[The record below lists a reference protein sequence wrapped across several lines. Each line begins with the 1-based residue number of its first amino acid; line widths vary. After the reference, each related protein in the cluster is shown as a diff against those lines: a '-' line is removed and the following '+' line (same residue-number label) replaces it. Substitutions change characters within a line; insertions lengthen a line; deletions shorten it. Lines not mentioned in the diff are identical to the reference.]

1 MKPKNTWK
9 HSLFTILILFAGAIS
24 IGGSDTVVAAQI
36 SGFVWLDNNADGLQS
51 NDEPGFAQTVPNF
64 GAPNIALYPTG
75 STELIEFILLDE
87 NSNGHYDFKNVPNGS
102 YYVCVSN
109 EFLALELSVTTPNA
123 GDDAIDSD
131 FDFSPCSYGIVV
143 SGNQLVQRDL
153 GLVGADDPVDPTDP
167 STNNLISGI
176 VWLDDNG
183 DGLRNTNESVFA
195 QTVAGFG
202 APNISIYLTGST
214 EPLAISSLDENSN
227 GRYQFEVP
235 DGDYY
240 ICMSNEFR
248 ILGLA
253 PTIQN
258 AGDDAIDSD
267 FDASPCSYD
276 ISVTEPDT
284 PQRDLGLVG
293 DSIVPDNPTDPS
305 DPNAGNQISGFVW
318 QDNNENGLQDTGE
331 SGFAQS
337 VPDVGFMTVALY
349 PESSTEFFEVAF
361 LDEDSNGHYLFED
374 VPAGNYYICTNTM
387 FQLLGLSVTTP
398 NAGDDSID
406 SDFDFSPCSYD
417 ISVSGGQVV
426 KRDLG
431 LAGEFTDGDTGHQI
445 SGIVWLDSNQ
455 NTRFDEDES
464 GVVALVGIYAL
475 PEKVGSFVKH
485 IVADENGLYEFTN
498 LQPGEYRVV
507 VSGSSVITSVSDI
520 DSSVSIDFLVD
531 KIPDGIIK
539 VDGTSCTLLDA
550 IESIVLL
557 EQIGGCVSTNP
568 FSGGIAIVLE
578 TGGEHPKARAGRRSS
593 RIYIN
598 IYGNGS
604 SIAEF
609 SSTPADSNIHG
620 AQVLFTNVVL
630 GSVHNGNSRLVF
642 DHVDIG
648 NISFNHDADNVRFS
662 HSRIGSIGGSFGS
675 PPRIDISSSIVTG
688 DALINGQVVSS
699 TIEGTLNPFVFGRT
713 AIKNSSVNKI
723 AMPRFRR
730 TDGSF
735 TTGLREIENS
745 TIGDIF
751 INDIMTFGTLNIGE
765 ECFDEENILDPL
777 CLLN

>member
-9 HSLFTILILFAGAIS
+9 RYVLNILILFSSVIFV
-24 IGGSDTVVAAQI
+24 GGSHSVVAAQI

-87 NSNGHYDFKNVPNGS
+87 NSNGHYVFENVPNGN

-109 EFLALELSVTTPNA
+109 EFLVLGLSVTTPNA

-131 FDFSPCSYGIVV
+131 FDFSPCSYGIEV
-143 SGNQLVQRDL
+143 SGSQLVQRDL
-153 GLVGADDPVDPTDP
+153 GLTGADDPADPADP
-167 STNNLISGI
+167 NTNNLISGI
-176 VWLDDNG
+176 VWLDNNG
-183 DGLRNTNESVFA
+183 DGLRNNNESVFA

-202 APNISIYLTGST
+202 APNISIYLSGSI

-227 GRYQFEVP
+227 GRYQFEVA

-240 ICMSNEFR
+240 ICVSNEFR
-248 ILGLA
+248 VLGLV

-293 DSIVPDNPTDPS
+293 DSIVPDDPS
-305 DPNAGNQISGFVW
+305 DPNTSNQISGFVW
-318 QDNNENGLQDTGE
+318 LDNNANGLQDTGE
-331 SGFAQS
+331 SGFAQT
-337 VPDVGFMTVALY
+337 VPEVGFMTVALY
-349 PESSTEFFEVAF
+349 PEGSTEFFEVAF

-374 VPAGNYYICTNTM
+374 VPAGNYYICTNTV

-398 NAGDDSID
+398 NVGDDSID

-464 GVVALVGIYAL
+464 GVVALAGIYAL

-485 IVADENGLYEFTN
+485 IVTDENGLYEFTN

-507 VSGSSVITSVSDI
+507 VSGSSVITSASDI
-520 DSSVSIDFLVD
+520 DSSVSIDFPVD

-539 VDGTSCTLLDA
+539 VDGASCTLLDA

-593 RIYIN
+593 RIFIN

-630 GSVHNGNSRLVF
+630 DSVYNGNSRLAF

-662 HSRIGSIGGSFGS
+662 HSRIGSIGGSAGS

-699 TIEGTLNPFVFGRT
+699 TIEGTLSPFVFGRT
-713 AIKNSSVNKI
+713 TIKNSSVNKI

-777 CLLN
+777 CLLI